1 MKRDL
6 LAAFT
11 FILTGILFYSVG
23 SDADGMDRG
32 SPLVECGEGQM
43 VIITASGT
51 GSEAPKEVS
60 FLDEGTRDS

>member
-23 SDADGMDRG
+23 PDADAKDRG
-32 SPLVECGEGQM
+32 SPLVECGEARM
-43 VIITASGT
+43 IITVGEA
-51 GSEAPKEVS
+51 GSEAPSEVS
-60 FLDEGTRDS
+60 FLGQGTLDS